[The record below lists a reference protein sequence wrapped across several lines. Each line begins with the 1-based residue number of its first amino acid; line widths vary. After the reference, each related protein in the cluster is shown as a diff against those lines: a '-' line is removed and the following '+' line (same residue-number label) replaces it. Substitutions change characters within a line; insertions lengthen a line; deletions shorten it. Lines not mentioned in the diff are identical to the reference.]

1 MTDSNIKYTSQA
13 IDNLSFDEK
22 YLVQGSVPMTETAD
36 GNSLVR
42 QKEIAKE
49 ATVQD
54 LYNQLGYLLDRLDY
68 GLITDNAKRLTVV
81 PIQATAA
88 NLNVT
93 PVQTTAANLNATVA
107 IASSQTLATVTTVG
121 TVTNQARI
129 GDVQAQRVVEAQM
142 DTAFNLGITNNISF

>member
-88 NLNVT
+88 NLNATVS
-93 PVQTTAANLNATVA
+93 QGTAANLNATVSL
-107 IASSQTLATVTTVG
+107 ASSQTLG
-121 TVTNQARI
+121 TLTNQARI